1 MSSTHILK
9 FGGTSLQNPDF
20 IKRAV
25 SIVQNRAEQ
34 VRPVVVVS
42 AIAGVTDQ
50 LLELTDLPS
59 TANGQAKDAIENIKN
74 RHNELLHVFAGKSN
88 VQKDLDNLFDE
99 LKSTFYDT
107 DYKTINYGAWRDHI
121 LSIGERASARIFAS
135 ALSAAGLPAVPVDTQ
150 HYIKTNNRFGEA
162 SVLKDTTRKLLSGR
176 LQNIEEIPVI
186 TGFIGSTRRKQI
198 TTLGRSG
205 SDYTAGLVADVLQAD
220 QLEIWTDVNG
230 VLTADPKLVPD
241 AQNIRQLSFDD
252 ISELSAHGAKV
263 LHPKTVDPV
272 KESDISVYVRNTFD
286 PDHPG
291 THIHK
296 DYTSNGDFRSI
307 TVTGPFVYFELPDH
321 HAADLSRL
329 LEKLT
334 QKETEPEGYSYSRIS
349 RFEPAQFVIKQ
360 SVFNKHRTSIESWL
374 DTQDIR
380 PQFRKDLLRVNTFT
394 NQLKSSDE
402 PVAGIL
408 RQLKKQELR
417 PLRIHREDQKRY
429 FSLLFPETEARK
441 AAQIINGYLTSET
454 PTVEIFLAGVGA
466 VGGTLINKLLS
477 YHNGNVFLKV
487 IGVCN
492 SRKALYDF
500 SGLNADTWETQLK
513 SGIPTRWVNIIDTL
527 TQRKQHPIIFVDATG
542 SEDVARRYP
551 DLLEAGIH
559 IATPSKLANTFE
571 QTFYNRIRE
580 KTSKNNV
587 SFRYETTVGAGLPI
601 ISTINDLLSSGDTI
615 TELSGVVSGTMT
627 YLFNELE
634 NGTPFSKA
642 VLQAR
647 ELGYAEP
654 DPRDDLSGEDVARK
668 FLTLARETGHSTER
682 EEINVQ
688 SLIPEPLKK
697 TGLDEFLNRL
707 EEYDEEWKLKFEEA
721 ASKGETLR
729 YTGKLKDGKIA
740 IGVEHV
746 SKDSPLGQLKGTD
759 NILHIHSRCYN
770 QTPIIIQGP
779 GAGREVTA
787 SGVMADI
794 LKIVKENISA

>member
-9 FGGTSLQNPDF
+9 FGGTSLQDPDF

-59 TANGQAKDAIENIKN
+59 TANGQAKDAIGNIKN
-74 RHNELLHVFAGKSN
+74 RHNEFLHVFAGKSN
-88 VQKDLDNLFDE
+88 VQKDLEILFEE
-99 LKSTFYDT
+99 LESTFYDT
-107 DYKTINYGAWRDHI
+107 DYKTTNYGAWRDHI

-135 ALSAAGLPAVPVDTQ
+135 ALSAAHLPAVPVDTQ

-162 SVLKDTTRKLLSGR
+162 SVLKDTTHKLLSGR
-176 LQNIEEIPVI
+176 LQNLEEIPVI

-307 TVTGPFVYFELPDH
+307 TVTGPFIYFELPDH

-334 QKETEPEGYSYSRIS
+334 KKETEPEGYSYSRIS

-374 DTQDIR
+374 DTKDIR
-380 PQFRKDLLRVNTFT
+380 LQFRKNLLRVNTFT

-417 PLRIHREDQKRY
+417 PLRIHRENQKRY
-429 FSLLFPETEARK
+429 FSLLFPETEAQK

-466 VGGTLINKLLS
+466 VGGTLIDKLLS
-477 YHNGNVFLKV
+477 YHNGNIFLKV

-513 SGIPTRWVNIIDTL
+513 SGIPTRWANIIDTL
-527 TQRKQHPIIFVDATG
+527 THRRQHPLIFVDATG

-571 QTFYNRIRE
+571 QSFYNRIRE
-580 KTSKNNV
+580 KASNNNA

-688 SLIPEPLKK
+688 SLIPEPLEEI
-697 TGLDEFLNRL
+697 GLDEFLNRL
-707 EEYDEEWKLKFEEA
+707 EEYDEEWKQKFEEA
-721 ASKGETLR
+721 ASKEETLR
-729 YTGKLKDGKIA
+729 YTGKLKEGKIA

-759 NILHIHSRCYN
+759 NILHIHSHCYN

-787 SGVMADI
+787 NGVMADI
-794 LKIVKENISA
+794 LKIVKENTSA